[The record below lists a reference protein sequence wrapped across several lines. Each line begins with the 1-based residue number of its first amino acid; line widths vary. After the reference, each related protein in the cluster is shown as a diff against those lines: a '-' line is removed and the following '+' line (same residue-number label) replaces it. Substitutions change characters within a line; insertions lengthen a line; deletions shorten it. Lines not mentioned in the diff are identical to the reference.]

1 MNRIALYS
9 HDALGLGHLRR
20 NLAIARAL
28 AAGGSRSVLLF
39 VGAREAGAF
48 ELPAGVD
55 CVSVPALEKRRD
67 GRYGSR
73 SLALGL
79 RHMLKLRS
87 NTIQTAL
94 EAYAPDAFV
103 VDKLALGVGG
113 ELEPALRMLKLHGT
127 TRIVLG
133 LRDVLDAP
141 EVVRREWRRA
151 RTEEAIRRYYDAIWI
166 YGDPAVYDS
175 VKANG
180 LAPEIAAKARYT
192 GYLDRRGTSVA
203 PRDGAAGE
211 LTTLVADDAPLYLC
225 TVGGGQD
232 GYAVADAFARA
243 ELPSGAHGLILTGP
257 FMPTAARR
265 RLRALAATREQLRV
279 LELVPHPGRLIDQ
292 AVKVVA
298 MGGYN
303 TVCEL
308 LAREKR
314 ALIVPRTEPRTEQ
327 LIRARRMQQLRLLD
341 MLEPAR
347 LTPEAL
353 GAWLARHGGAPDG
366 APRIDLEGLER
377 IPVMLEELLDARPP
391 ARRPAALAAAA
402 R

>member
-1 MNRIALYS
+1 LIRIALYS

-28 AAGGSRSVLLF
+28 AHGGSRSVLLF

-48 ELPAGVD
+48 ELPPGVD
-55 CVSVPALEKRRD
+55 CVSVPALEKRGD

-79 RHMLKLRS
+79 RDMLELRS
-87 NTIQTAL
+87 KTIETAL
-94 EAYAPDAFV
+94 DAYAPDALI

-113 ELEPALRMLKLHGT
+113 ELEPALRMLERDHA
-127 TRIVLG
+127 TRVVLG

-141 EVVRREWRRA
+141 DVVRREWRRA
-151 RTEEAIRRYYDAIWI
+151 GTEHAIRRYYDAIWI
-166 YGDPAVYDS
+166 YGDPVVYDS
-175 VKANG
+175 VKEYEM
-180 LAPEIAAKARYT
+180 PPDIAAKARYT

-211 LTTLVADDAPLYLC
+211 LTTLVDEDAPLYLC

-232 GYAVADAFARA
+232 GHTVADAFARA
-243 ELPSGAHGLILTGP
+243 RLPAGAQGLVLTGP
-257 FMPTAARR
+257 FMPRPCRR
-265 RLRALAATREQLRV
+265 QLRALAAEREHLRV

-308 LAREKR
+308 LARRKR
-314 ALIVPRTEPRTEQ
+314 ALVVPRTDPRTEQ
-327 LIRARRMQQLRLLD
+327 LIRAQRLRDLRLID
-341 MLEPAR
+341 VMESAD
-347 LTPEAL
+347 LTPAAV
-353 GAWLARHGGAPDG
+353 GAWLARAGGAPDG
-366 APRIDLEGLER
+366 APRIDLGGLER
-377 IPVMLEELLDARPP
+377 IPMMLDALLG
-391 ARRPAALAAAA
+391 AGRPAPVVATA

>member
-1 MNRIALYS
+1 LIRIALYS

-28 AAGGSRSVLLF
+28 AHGGSRSVLLF

-48 ELPAGVD
+48 ELPPGVD
-55 CVSVPALEKRRD
+55 CVSVPALEKRGD

-79 RHMLKLRS
+79 RDMLELRS
-87 NTIQTAL
+87 KTIETAL
-94 EAYAPDAFV
+94 EAYAPDALV

-113 ELEPALRMLKLHGT
+113 ELEPALRMLERDHE
-127 TRIVLG
+127 TRVVLG

-151 RTEEAIRRYYDAIWI
+151 GTAQAIRRHYDAIWI

-175 VKANG
+175 VKEYD
-180 LAPEIAAKARYT
+180 LPPDIAARARYT

-211 LTTLVADDAPLYLC
+211 LATLVDDDAPLYLC
-225 TVGGGQD
+225 TVGGGED
-232 GYAVADAFARA
+232 GHAVADAFARA
-243 ELPSGAHGLILTGP
+243 ELPAGGQGLVLTGP
-257 FMPTAARR
+257 FMPRPCRR
-265 RLRALAATREQLRV
+265 RLRAVAAQREHLQV

-308 LAREKR
+308 VARRKR
-314 ALIVPRTEPRTEQ
+314 ALVVPRIEPRTEQ
-327 LIRARRMQQLRLLD
+327 LIRARRLRDLRLLD
-341 MLEPAR
+341 VLEPAE
-347 LTPEAL
+347 LTPAAV
-353 GAWLARHGGAPDG
+353 GAWLAGAGGAPDG
-366 APRIDLEGLER
+366 APQIDLGGLEK
-377 IPVMLEELLDARPP
+377 IPVMLDELLGARPP
-391 ARRPAALAAAA
+391 ARVAATA

>member
-1 MNRIALYS
+1 LIRIALYS

-28 AAGGSRSVLLF
+28 AHGGSRSVLLF
-39 VGAREAGAF
+39 VGASEAGAF
-48 ELPAGVD
+48 ELPPGVD
-55 CVSVPALEKRRD
+55 CVSVPALEKRGD

-79 RHMLKLRS
+79 GDMLELRS
-87 NTIQTAL
+87 KTIETAL
-94 EAYAPDAFV
+94 EAYAPDALI

-113 ELEPALRMLKLHGT
+113 ELEPALRMLERDHA
-127 TRIVLG
+127 TRVVLG

-151 RTEEAIRRYYDAIWI
+151 GTETAIRRYYDAIWI

-175 VKANG
+175 VMEYD
-180 LAPEIAAKARYT
+180 LPPDIAAKARYT

-211 LTTLVADDAPLYLC
+211 LATLVDDDAPLYLC

-232 GYAVADAFARA
+232 GHAVADAFARA
-243 ELPSGAHGLILTGP
+243 ELPAGGQGLVLTGP
-257 FMPTAARR
+257 FMPTPYRR
-265 RLRALAATREQLRV
+265 RLRALAARREHLQV

-308 LAREKR
+308 LARRKQ
-314 ALIVPRTEPRTEQ
+314 ALVVPRTEPRTEQ
-327 LIRARRMQQLRLLD
+327 LIRARRLRDLRLLD
-341 MLEPAR
+341 VLEPAE
-347 LTPEAL
+347 LTPAAV
-353 GAWLARHGGAPDG
+353 GAWLACAGGAPDG
-366 APRIDLEGLER
+366 APQIDLGGLER
-377 IPVMLEELLDARPP
+377 IPVMLDELLGARPP
-391 ARRPAALAAAA
+391 APVAAGA